1 MSLRLNSSNAIFKM
15 QFNEEFKCNLSKH
28 FQTINLMNRIY
39 HILQLPLQVRI
50 IPYLEEKKMYKYIP
64 AHLNRNSPAEFFHFP
79 FCCLLNQANN
89 VVFTV
94 QYNIVWACGYKF
106 TKICSFFIQFLSF
119 TRQNFSRSPVTSANR
134 GQRSQEYSK
143 KGMHGALKLPW
154 LRSRSDMQ
162 ENRFPLQKIRKSRFS
177 PISIPS
183 NRSTNRRWQ

>member
-106 TKICSFFIQFLSF
+106 TKICSFFYSVSLFYSTELFSISCYLSKQRPEKSGIF
-119 TRQNFSRSPVTSANR
+119 EKGNAWGVKTSLAAQSFRYVGEPFSTPKNS
-134 GQRSQEYSK
+134 
-143 KGMHGALKLPW
+143 
-154 LRSRSDMQ
+154 
-162 ENRFPLQKIRKSRFS
+162 
-177 PISIPS
+177 
-183 NRSTNRRWQ
+183 